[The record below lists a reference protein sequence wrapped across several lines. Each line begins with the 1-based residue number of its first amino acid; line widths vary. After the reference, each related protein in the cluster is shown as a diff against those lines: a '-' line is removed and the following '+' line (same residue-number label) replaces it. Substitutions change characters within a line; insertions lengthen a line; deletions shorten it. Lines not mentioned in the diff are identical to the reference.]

1 MKRIRITQNRSDI
14 AVSLRKAVL
23 DTGASVSELIRDLD
37 DTPSPVTDAFV
48 FVTDADNVEI
58 PAGVIGIVTVREA
71 RDTDPNPSEK
81 GKAKAS
87 PSKKAAKKKAK

>member
-1 MKRIRITQNRSDI
+1 MKRIRVTQNRSDI

-23 DTGASVSELIRDLD
+23 ATGASVSDLIRDLD

-81 GKAKAS
+81 AKAS
-87 PSKKAAKKKAK
+87 PPKKAAKKKAK